1 MATKVISAY
10 ITSISAQQILPSG
23 ASNGQSL
30 LYNNA
35 TGLWNPG
42 NVLTPPINP
51 TTNQVVTWNGSAW
64 IAANPPALNAAGV
77 IRALVVFS
85 GIKNVNGINDPSNT
99 ARLIRKSNNITNVIR
114 IGTGS
119 YQVNFATS
127 MADTNYAA
135 FCNATDIT
143 GVTNFSLL
151 SIPYVSTKGLNNLI
165 VSSRADA
172 PQGTVN
178 DKEDISIMVVS

>member
-23 ASNGQSL
+23 ASNGQAL
-30 LYNNA
+30 LYNSA
-35 TGLWNPG
+35 TSLWNPG
-42 NVLTPPINP
+42 NVLSPPVNP
-51 TTNQVVTWNGSAW
+51 NPSQVITWNGSAW
-64 IAANPPALNAAGV
+64 VAANPPALNAAGV

-85 GIKNVNGINDPSNT
+85 GTKNINGQNDTSNT
-99 ARLIRKSNNITNVIR
+99 ARLIRKSSNVSNVLR
-114 IGTGS
+114 TGVGT

-127 MADTNYAA
+127 MPDTNYAA

-143 GVTNFSLL
+143 GVTNFSWQ
-151 SIPYVSTKGLNNLI
+151 SIPYISTKGVTNLI
-165 VSSRADA
+165 VSSRGDSL
-172 PQGTVN
+172 GSVN